1 MPKVLMVLTSHD
13 TLGDTGRDTGFYVGE
28 AAHPYAVFARE
39 GIEVDFVSPRG
50 GTPPQNGVD
59 RGDAAQAA
67 FLDDPAVASALAAT
81 LTPADV
87 DPADYD
93 AVLYVGGHGTM
104 WDFPDN
110 EQLADIT
117 RQVWE
122 AGGAVS
128 AVCHG
133 PAGLIN
139 VQLSDGS
146 YLVAGK
152 TVAAF
157 TDAEELAVGLHEV
170 VPFLLAS
177 TLVQR
182 GAHHT
187 TAANFQ
193 PNVEV
198 DGRLVTGQ
206 NPASAAPLAEALVG
220 VIRARRP
227 AGVA

>member
-13 TLGDTGRDTGFYVGE
+13 KLGDTGRRTGFHVGE

-39 GIEVDFVSPRG
+39 GIEVDFVSPQG
-50 GTPPQNGVD
+50 GAPPQDGVD
-59 RGDAAQAA
+59 RDDPAQAA
-67 FLDDPAVASALAAT
+67 FLDDPAVASALATT
-81 LTPADV
+81 LAPADV

-110 EQLADIT
+110 EKLADIT

-122 AGGAVS
+122 AGGAVT

-133 PAGLIN
+133 PAGLVN
-139 VQLSDGS
+139 VTLSDGS

-157 TDAEELAVGLHEV
+157 TDAEELAVGLHEE

-193 PNVEV
+193 ANVEV